1 MRVDELG
8 IPHARVVEPD
18 VHRDLRGEFTEWFRA
33 DVLAEASGRRADIVQ
48 GNLSTS
54 ARGTVRGL
62 HFADVPPGQAKYVT
76 VVAGAVTD
84 VLVDLREGSP
94 AFGRVEHVELE
105 AASHRAV
112 FVPEGVGHLFVVTS
126 ESATVCYL
134 TTDVYRPASE
144 HSITPL
150 DPVLALPLPPAEE
163 RILSDRDRAAPT
175 LAEARDAGLLPSW
188 EACLERYAALDDQN
202 GRIQ

>member
-1 MRVDELG
+1 MRVEELG
-8 IPHARVVEPD
+8 IPHARVVEPV

-33 DVLAEASGRRADIVQ
+33 DLIGQAAGRRIGAVQ

-54 ARGTVRGL
+54 SRGTVRGL

-76 VVAGAVTD
+76 VVAGAVVD

-94 AFGRVEHVELE
+94 AFGAVEHVELDVS
-105 AASHRAV
+105 SHRGV

-126 ESATVCYL
+126 DSATVAYL

-150 DPVLALPLPPAEE
+150 DPQLGLDLPLTGEH
-163 RILSDRDRAAPT
+163 ILSDRDRAAPT
-175 LAEARDAGLLPSW
+175 LAEARAAGLLPSW
-188 EACLERYAALDDQN
+188 DACLAHYAELDVQD
-202 GRIQ
+202 GTE